1 MLVLKASVVLAVLVV
16 LFESVGIASQDFC
29 WRCGTSR

>member
-16 LFESVGIASQDFC
+16 LFESVGIASQDF
-29 WRCGTSR
+29 